1 MAFRRYIIL
10 QYSIIV
16 INSVSASTTA
26 LFIYNFTNH
35 NSFCFLV
42 IALNRLVKK
51 LDKRLPKRDGDGQFK
66 FKKRV
71 LADPSHL
78 EPPPDSPPWAV
89 QDTASADQEAG
100 ASLNTSNC
108 STLDLSVSACTSDP
122 DI

>member
-1 MAFRRYIIL
+1 MLPL
-10 QYSIIV
+10 QLCSY
-16 INSVSASTTA
+16 T
-26 LFIYNFTNH
+26 YNFTNH
-35 NSFCFLV
+35 NSFCFPV

-78 EPPPDSPPWAV
+78 EPPPDSPPWAA